1 MLILEDF
8 VLGMCHCSNHAK
20 NFNLAIAMYVFLI
33 ELIVNLDRLESIDI
47 VKFGFSPVIFSNAY
61 FSFNNFNLFKNVF
74 YYYLVMT

>member
-1 MLILEDF
+1 
-8 VLGMCHCSNHAK
+8 
-20 NFNLAIAMYVFLI
+20 MYAFLI